1 MLEKNFKR
9 AGILTLALV
18 IISLACWEIYLRSS
32 NFPISYDDDAA
43 LWSTKRIEVYQPADS
58 ATVFIGSSRIK
69 FDLDIPTWEKITGN
83 KVIQL
88 SMVGTSPRPFLD
100 DLANDK
106 KFKGKLIIDVTE
118 GSFFNRNKKRVDK
131 TSLEFVEFYKKWTPA
146 QRFSSYVDYFVESGF
161 VFLEKN
167 KFSLN
172 ALLDDLPV
180 INRKGVVV
188 RPVFPKGFSMN
199 TAERQS
205 FMTKIFLE
213 DTLQQKRQQKNWIL
227 AGSVG
232 GGASK
237 TPGIS
242 GDSLETVFKEIK
254 NNVDKI
260 KARGGQVLFVRTP
273 STSTYREAE
282 EIAYPRKKY
291 WDALLAYTNTLGI
304 HFEDYPETAHMK
316 CPEWSHLSPQDAIV
330 YTKNFIKILVE
341 EKGWVFP
348 KKSVI
353 YNSNQNK

>member
-1 MLEKNFKR
+1 
-9 AGILTLALV
+9 
-18 IISLACWEIYLRSS
+18 
-32 NFPISYDDDAA
+32 
-43 LWSTKRIEVYQPADS
+43 
-58 ATVFIGSSRIK
+58 
-69 FDLDIPTWEKITGN
+69 
-83 KVIQL
+83 
-88 SMVGTSPRPFLD
+88 MVGTSPRPFLD

-118 GSFFNRNKKRVDK
+118 GSFFNRNKKRLDK

-146 QRFSSYVDYFVESGF
+146 QKFSSYVDYLVESGF

-180 INRKGVVV
+180 INRKGVIV

-205 FMTKIFLE
+205 FMTKEFLRRYFTTKATAKKL
-213 DTLQQKRQQKNWIL
+213 DTSRSRRSIN
-227 AGSVG
+227 
-232 GGASK
+232 K

-273 STSTYREAE
+273 STLTYREAE

-291 WDALLAYTNTLGI
+291 WDALLAYTNTPG
-304 HFEDYPETAHMK
+304 
-316 CPEWSHLSPQDAIV
+316 
-330 YTKNFIKILVE
+330 
-341 EKGWVFP
+341 
-348 KKSVI
+348 
-353 YNSNQNK
+353 NSF

>member
-1 MLEKNFKR
+1 MFETNFNK
-9 AGILTLALV
+9 AGILTAVLV
-18 IISLACWEIYLRSS
+18 ITSIACWEIYWRSRG
-32 NFPISYDDDAA
+32 FPLSYDDDAA
-43 LWSTKRIEVYQPADS
+43 LWSTKRVEVYQPS
-58 ATVFIGSSRIK
+58 NVATVFIGSSRIK
-69 FDLDIPTWEKITGN
+69 FDLDIPTWENVTGGE
-83 KVIQL
+83 VVQI

-106 KFKGKLIIDVTE
+106 KFKGKLIIDITE
-118 GSFFNRNKKRVDK
+118 GSFFNRDKKRSEK
-131 TSLEFVEFYKKWTPA
+131 TSLEFEEYYKKWTPA
-146 QRFSSYVDYFVESGF
+146 QRFSSYINHIVESGF

-199 TAERQS
+199 TSERQS
-205 FMTKIFLE
+205 FMDEEFLK
-213 DTLQQKRQQKNWIL
+213 DTLQQKQQQKNWIL
-227 AGSVG
+227 SGSVP
-232 GGASK
+232 K

-242 GDSLETVFKEIK
+242 GDSLEAVFKEIK

-260 KARGGQVLFVRTP
+260 RARGGQVLFVRTP
-273 STSTYREAE
+273 STATYREAE

-291 WDALLAYTNTLGI
+291 WDALLAYTNTPGI
-304 HFEDYPETAHMK
+304 HFEDYPQTSHFI

-341 EKGWVFP
+341 EKGWTFP
-348 KKSVI
+348 KKNISFED
-353 YNSNQNK
+353 N